1 MERNTKLNMLDEDE
15 EGGGPPPYFPPDHLK
30 QDGSQQQPPAPASAP
45 PSSAPPAASSPGF
58 LDLPDLPAVPVDTPL
73 GSKGGSPDDN
83 KDDDIDFDDLTKRF
97 EALKKKK

>member
-1 MERNTKLNMLDEDE
+1 MLDEDE

-45 PSSAPPAASSPGF
+45 PSSAPPPASPGF

-73 GSKGGSPDDN
+73 GGSKSGSPDEN

>member
-1 MERNTKLNMLDEDE
+1 MLDEDE

-45 PSSAPPAASSPGF
+45 PSSAPPPASPGF

-73 GSKGGSPDDN
+73 GGSKGGSPDEN